1 MKLNKKPII
10 FLLGPT
16 ASGKTD
22 WAINWQNEF
31 EALEI
36 ISVDSV
42 MVYRECNVGSAKPS
56 STILKKH
63 PHHLVNHVSLD
74 SIFSVADF
82 YDSALRLIDDIH
94 ARDKIPLMVGGSM
107 MYFSLLKKG
116 ISNLPS
122 ADLKLR
128 DELEQK
134 ILTNGLD
141 ALHADLIKLDPEA
154 GQNIDPHDSQRIIRA
169 IEIIISTNMS
179 LNENLSSE
187 KSSALKEKY
196 TLIEFGIFPQER
208 SKLHERIESRQEI
221 LVGDKLLEEIV
232 NIQNRFDISVEH
244 PAMKAINYRQGL
256 QVVEGSLEKSKLFEK
271 SLFATRQFAK
281 RQCTWMRGWENLIYF
296 DLHQGEEAVEQ
307 LKKQFNLLE
316 IV

>member
-56 STILKKH
+56 EAILKKH

-134 ILTNGLD
+134 ILINGID

-196 TLIEFGIFPQER
+196 ALIEFGIFPQER
-208 SKLHERIESRQEI
+208 SMLHERIESRQEI

-232 NIQNRFDISVEH
+232 NIQNSFDISADH

-256 QVVEGSLEKSKLFEK
+256 QVVEGKLEKSKLFEK

-296 DLHQGEEAVEQ
+296 DLHQREEAAEQ

>member
-1 MKLNKKPII
+1 
-10 FLLGPT
+10 
-16 ASGKTD
+16 
-22 WAINWQNEF
+22 
-31 EALEI
+31 
-36 ISVDSV
+36 
-42 MVYRECNVGSAKPS
+42 MVYKECNVGSAKPS
-56 STILKKH
+56 NAILKKH

-134 ILTNGLD
+134 ILINGID

-208 SKLHERIESRQEI
+208 SMLHERIESRQEI

-232 NIQNRFDISVEH
+232 NIQNSFDISAEH

-256 QVVEGSLEKSKLFEK
+256 QVVEGKLEKSKLFEK

-296 DLHQGEEAVEQ
+296 DLHQEEEAAEQ

>member
-1 MKLNKKPII
+1 MKLHKKPII

-22 WAINWQNEF
+22 WAINWQNQF

-42 MVYRECNVGSAKPS
+42 MVYKECNVGSAKP
-56 STILKKH
+56 TDAILKKH

-74 SIFSVADF
+74 CIFSVADF
-82 YDSALRLIDDIH
+82 YDSAMRLIDDIH
-94 ARDKIPLMVGGSM
+94 TRDKIPLMVGGSM
-107 MYFSLLKKG
+107 MYFNILKKG

-122 ADLKLR
+122 ADPKLR
-128 DELEQK
+128 NELEQK
-134 ILTNGLD
+134 IFANGID
-141 ALHADLIKLDPEA
+141 SLHADLSRLDPKAAE
-154 GQNIDPHDSQRIIRA
+154 NIDSHDSQRIIRA
-169 IEIIISTNMS
+169 IEIITSTGMS
-179 LNENLSSE
+179 LNENFSSE
-187 KSSALKEKY
+187 QTSELKEKY
-196 TLIEFGIFPQER
+196 TLIEFGIFPDER
-208 SKLHERIESRQEI
+208 AKLHEKIESRQEV

-232 NIQNRFDISVEH
+232 NIKNIFNISAEH

-256 QVVEGSLEKSKLFEK
+256 QVVEGKLDKSKLFEK

-281 RQCTWMRGWENLIYF
+281 RQCTWMRGWENLICF
-296 DLHQGEEAVEQ
+296 DLHQAEEAAEQ
-307 LKKQFNLLE
+307 LKKQLNLLE

>member
-221 LVGDKLLEEIV
+221 LVGDKLLEETV
-232 NIQNRFDISVEH
+232 SIQNRFDISAEH

-281 RQCTWMRGWENLIYF
+281 RQCTWMRGWGNLIYF

>member
-1 MKLNKKPII
+1 M
-10 FLLGPT
+10 GPT

-22 WAINWQNEF
+22 WAINFQNQF
-31 EALEI
+31 PVLEI

-42 MVYRECNVGSAKPS
+42 MVYKECNVGSAKPS
-56 STILKKH
+56 NAILKKH

-82 YDSALRLIDDIH
+82 YDSAIRLIDVIH
-94 ARDKIPLMVGGSM
+94 ARDQIPLMVGGSM
-107 MYFSLLKKG
+107 MYFNLLKKG

-122 ADLKLR
+122 ADRMLR
-128 DELEQK
+128 DELEQR
-134 ILTNGLD
+134 IFTDGLD
-141 ALHADLIKLDPEA
+141 ALHADLSMLDPIA
-154 GQNIDPHDSQRIIRA
+154 AKNIDSHDSQRIIRA
-169 IEIIISTNMS
+169 IEIITSTGMS

-187 KSSALKEKY
+187 QTRELKEKY
-196 TLIEFGIFPQER
+196 TLIEFGIFPEER
-208 SKLHERIESRQEI
+208 AKLHERIESRQEI

-232 NIQNRFDISVEH
+232 NIKNIFNISTEH

-256 QVVEGSLEKSKLFEK
+256 QVVEGKLEKSKLFEK

-281 RQCTWMRGWENLIYF
+281 RQCTWMRGWENLICF
-296 DLHQGEEAVEQ
+296 DLHQGEEAAEQ
-307 LKKQFNLLE
+307 LKKQLNLLE

>member
-1 MKLNKKPII
+1 MKLIKKPII

-22 WAINWQNEF
+22 WAINWQNQF
-31 EALEI
+31 KALEI

-42 MVYRECNVGSAKPS
+42 MVYKECNVGSAKPS
-56 STILKKH
+56 NAILKKH

-82 YDSALRLIDDIH
+82 YDSAMKLIDDIH

-107 MYFSLLKKG
+107 MYFNLLKTG
-116 ISNLPS
+116 ISTLPS
-122 ADLKLR
+122 ADQILR
-128 DELEQK
+128 GELEKK
-134 ILTNGLD
+134 ILTDGVD
-141 ALHADLIKLDPEA
+141 VLHADLSRLDPEA
-154 GQNIDPHDSQRIIRA
+154 AKNIDSQDSQRIIRA
-169 IEIIISTNMS
+169 IEIISSTGKS
-179 LNENLSSE
+179 LNENLASE
-187 KSSALKEKY
+187 QTRELKEKY
-196 TLIEFGIFPQER
+196 SLIEFGIFPVER
-208 SKLHERIESRQEI
+208 AKLHARIESRQET
-221 LVGDKLLEEIV
+221 LVGDNLLEEIV
-232 NIQNRFDISVEH
+232 NIQNIFDISAEH

-256 QVVEGSLEKSKLFEK
+256 QVVTGKLEQSKLFEK

-296 DLHQGEEAVEQ
+296 DLHQGEEAAEQ
-307 LKKQFNLLE
+307 LKKQLNLLE

>member
-22 WAINWQNEF
+22 WAINWQNQF

-42 MVYRECNVGSAKPS
+42 MVYKECNVGSAKP
-56 STILKKH
+56 TDAILKKH

-74 SIFSVADF
+74 CIFSVADF
-82 YDSALRLIDDIH
+82 YDSAMRLIDDIH
-94 ARDKIPLMVGGSM
+94 TRDKIPLMVGGSM
-107 MYFSLLKKG
+107 MYFNILKKG

-122 ADLKLR
+122 ADPKLR
-128 DELEQK
+128 NELEQK
-134 ILTNGLD
+134 IFANGID
-141 ALHADLIKLDPEA
+141 SLHADLSRLDPKAAE
-154 GQNIDPHDSQRIIRA
+154 NIDSHDSQRIIRA
-169 IEIIISTNMS
+169 IEIITSTGMS

-187 KSSALKEKY
+187 QTSELKEKY
-196 TLIEFGIFPQER
+196 TLIEFGIFPEER
-208 SKLHERIESRQEI
+208 EKLHERIESRQEI

-232 NIQNRFDISVEH
+232 NIKNIFNISSEH

-256 QVVEGSLEKSKLFEK
+256 QVVEGKLDKSKLFEK

-281 RQCTWMRGWENLIYF
+281 RQCTWMRGWENLICF
-296 DLHQGEEAVEQ
+296 DLHQAEEAAEQ
-307 LKKQFNLLE
+307 LKKQLNLLE